1 MVSGVTLLCAA
12 PLLFEICRPYP
23 EPARFARR
31 NLSVAWSY
39 SYSQNC
45 VMFTNE
51 TPATIAKKIRFKKLN
66 YVQDARVLNSRNIK
80 IEPRI
85 CSENIAIYR
94 PLFILRVFAL
104 DKYVHV
110 VGCLPCD
117 WRKSHI
123 SRYYQCESRDTNTR
137 RTCSYQNANCRLLI
151 VCYLG
156 CTVRREP

>member
-1 MVSGVTLLCAA
+1 
-12 PLLFEICRPYP
+12 
-23 EPARFARR
+23 
-31 NLSVAWSY
+31 
-39 SYSQNC
+39 
-45 VMFTNE
+45 MFINE
-51 TPATIAKKIRFKKLN
+51 TPATIAKTIRFKKLN

-117 WRKSHI
+117 WGKSHI
-123 SRYYQCESRDTNTR
+123 SRYYQCESQDTNTR

-151 VCYLG
+151 VCYLC